1 MLVTMGMRPVTDLY
15 LLGAM
20 LQPVVQMLAKNPLIT
35 LVALLLLLLLLR
47 YQRFLVPKMVPAMVI

>member
-35 LVALLLLLLLLR
+35 LVALLLLR